1 VFQEEGF
8 AFCKDLF
15 AGGKEAK
22 VEVFVTVRERC
33 AAVETAKTHRDAAG
47 RAEDITP
54 DLVAEFGWER
64 DKEERPFVLNVWHDV
79 LHGSGMKASN
89 FDNESAT
96 NENLFVN
103 VKVKANLRNVRWDA
117 STIASEAI

>member
-22 VEVFVTVRERC
+22 VEVFVTVGERC
-33 AAVETAKTHRDAAG
+33 AAVDTAKTLRDEAG
-47 RAEDITP
+47 RAEDETP
-54 DLVAEFGWER
+54 DLITEFAWEAA
-64 DKEERPFVLNVWHDV
+64 KEEGPFVLNDV
-79 LHGSGMKASN
+79 LHDDGMKTSKL
-89 FDNESAT
+89 DNGSAT

-103 VKVKANLRNVRWDA
+103 VKVEVNLRNVRWDV